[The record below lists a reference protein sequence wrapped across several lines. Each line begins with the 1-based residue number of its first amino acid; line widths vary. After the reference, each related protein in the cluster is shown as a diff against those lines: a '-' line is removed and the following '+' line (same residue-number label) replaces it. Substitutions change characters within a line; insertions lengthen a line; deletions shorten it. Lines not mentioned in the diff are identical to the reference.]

1 MGGRVALLMEIRNLL
16 IPNSQFLIRKFE
28 ISSLCPR
35 CPPLLP
41 APVAPSP
48 RLCQDDTVAEA
59 PAYDVVIVTYNHA
72 ATLPACLAAVARLAP
87 APRRVTLI
95 DNASAD
101 GSAEIAEAPR
111 ARLALEVVREPL
123 NTGFAAAANRG
134 IGAGEAPWVLL
145 LNPDCAP
152 QPDMVRRLA
161 DAVASAAV
169 RRSGSARRPPSCG
182 ARRGRISRRSRSS
195 TRPGMLVTA
204 SGRHLDRGAGRADD
218 GSFDRP
224 AWVFGGTG
232 AAALYRREALSD
244 VAYPGGEVFAESFFA
259 YREDAELSWRLQL
272 RGWRCLYAPGAVAAH
287 RRGFRPEAGRAGHAA
302 INRHSVRN
310 RFLLRGHCA
319 DFAWHLRCFPW
330 WLLRDLLVVGA
341 CLTVERSSLPGLAD
355 VWRLGAEVR
364 ERRRW
369 VLGRRTVSPRRIAR
383 WFRRRGWTEEVAGP

>member
-1 MGGRVALLMEIRNLL
+1 M
-16 IPNSQFLIRKFE
+16 
-28 ISSLCPR
+28 
-35 CPPLLP
+35 
-41 APVAPSP
+41 APSP

-95 DNASAD
+95 DNASSD
-101 GSAEIAEAPR
+101 GSAEVAA
-111 ARLALEVVREPL
+111 AVDAALALEIVREPL

-134 IGAGEAPWVLL
+134 IRDGDAPWVLL

-152 QPDMVRRLA
+152 RPETVQRLA
-161 DAVASAAV
+161 DAVA
-169 RRSGSARRPPSCG
+169 GCG
-182 ARRGRISRRSRSS
+182 APQRVGAATPKLLRAEGPKLAPEPIVDAA
-195 TRPGMLVTA
+195 GMLVTA
-204 SGRHLDRGAGRADD
+204 SGRHLDRGAGSPDD

-232 AAALYRREALSD
+232 AATLYRREALAD
-244 VAYPGGEVFAESFFA
+244 VAYPRGEVFAESFFA
-259 YREDAELSWRLQL
+259 YREDAELAWRLQL

-287 RRGFRPEAGRAGHAA
+287 RRGFRPEAGRAGHVA

-319 DFAWHLRCFPW
+319 DCAWHLRCFPR

-341 CLTVERSSLPGLAD
+341 CLTVERSSLPALAD
-355 VWRLGAEVR
+355 VWRLRADVR